1 MGNWPYAAP
10 MDAAAERPRGR
21 RPAGSDTRGAI
32 VAAARAEFAERG
44 YEAASMRSVARRAG
58 VDPALV
64 RHYFPDRGEL
74 FAVSVL
80 PAAADPFEV
89 AERVVAGG
97 LPGLG
102 GRLVSEV
109 LTVWAD
115 DDGAGF
121 RAAVGL
127 MAGNVERPQAL
138 VAYLGR
144 TVFERIGR
152 LLAPDEAALRIGLL
166 ASQVAGLLMM
176 RYVVRLEPAASM
188 SVDELA
194 TLVGPTIDRYLT
206 APLVPSPAA
215 VSPDPLASS

>member
-1 MGNWPYAAP
+1 MPVMEP
-10 MDAAAERPRGR
+10 TRPRGR

-32 VAAARAEFAERG
+32 LAAARAEFAERG
-44 YEAASMRSVARRAG
+44 FEAASMRSVARRAD

-64 RHYFPDRGEL
+64 RHYFPDRTEL

-80 PAAADPFEV
+80 PETANPVEV

-102 GRLVSEV
+102 ERLVTEV

-115 DDGAGF
+115 DDGAAF

-127 MAGNVERPQAL
+127 MAGGVERPRAL
-138 VAYLGR
+138 VEYIGR

-152 LLAPDEAALRIGLL
+152 LVAPDEVALRVGLL
-166 ASQVAGLLMM
+166 ISQIAGLLML
-176 RYVVRLEPAASM
+176 RYVIQMEPMGSMPIPQVAA
-188 SVDELA
+188 
-194 TLVGPTIDRYLT
+194 LVGPTIDRYLT
-206 APLVPSPAA
+206 LPLPPS
-215 VSPDPLASS
+215 S